1 MARVPQA
8 SPKVVIATHA
18 AELDLVLDAQTDAIR
33 DELRTA
39 SETMLRNVAEA
50 HLEPRKVRLG
60 GKVPQRC
67 AVSNCDAS
75 LTTRHS

>member
-1 MARVPQA
+1 MGFTVLARVLQT
-8 SPKVVIATHA
+8 SPKVVMATHA

-60 GKVPQRC
+60 RRGAELCGFK
-67 AVSNCDAS
+67 
-75 LTTRHS
+75 L